1 MTRLSL
7 RLYWC
12 LLAFTLSTHAHAYSL
27 GGGGTGIFAQI
38 GNFLQEIVN
47 FLGGTGTMFVV
58 FLSFAGAITMWVLI
72 PKQAGAAVAWA
83 FRAACGAIALFAM
96 ATLVTWIQ
104 GF

>member
-1 MTRLSL
+1 
-7 RLYWC
+7 
-12 LLAFTLSTHAHAYSL
+12 
-27 GGGGTGIFAQI
+27 
-38 GNFLQEIVN
+38 
-47 FLGGTGTMFVV
+47 MFVV